1 MKNLV
6 AVVIL
11 CAVLVSGLLAQTQMD
26 KAKDLLNQGK
36 AKEALALLREIV
48 AAPQKN
54 TEAWRLFGEAFF
66 NLSMPDS
73 AKIAGQKAISIDEK
87 NVKAYILVA
96 TIEESQKDLKA
107 AFSTLNSGLVE
118 KKNDGDLLTAK
129 GLMLLRADSV
139 DRAIVELTKAKEAN
153 PNSAVI
159 YNGLGDAYNK
169 QGVPLFAIT
178 QYEKSA
184 ELDSMNADVYN
195 KLGKLYYKDRRYN
208 DAAKA
213 YARVVVLDPSNKT
226 VLLDLSKMYM
236 ASRPKQYENASKY
249 LKLYIDRFPKSDE
262 AWGMYSEALFY
273 LKQYPEAVDAAQHVL
288 KIDPKS
294 GKAWRYQAIAQ
305 FELKKFKESIESFK
319 KLQQLDTMRVEDYFR
334 LGDAYVD
341 QKQTSAAVEAYE
353 SVLKLDPNQKEVYN
367 KAAAI
372 YMSPPNTDYARAAAL
387 FQRRFT
393 TDSSSRALSAYL
405 NFASCKV
412 QLKEY
417 DSARIAYRTFISKRA
432 DYPSAWLGLAQTLML
447 LSPDSLQRARVAY
460 EEWLKLI
467 PPAEEA
473 KYKKALAEAYK
484 NIGVAFF
491 ADKKHELA
499 IAPLKKS
506 LQYND
511 ADDDTH
517 FRLGLA
523 YSMTGNKE
531 DAIKEYQK
539 AFKLNPKNKDAK
551 KGLELLGIPV
561 D

>member
-11 CAVLVSGLLAQTQMD
+11 CAVLVSGLVAQTQMD

-36 AKEALALLREIV
+36 AREAISILREII

-54 TEAWRLFGEAFF
+54 TEAWRLLGQAFF
-66 NLSMPDS
+66 NLSMFDS

-87 NVKAYILVA
+87 NVKAYILVSS
-96 TIEESQKDLKA
+96 IEEGQKDLKA

-118 KKNDGDLLTAK
+118 NKNNGELLTEK
-129 GLMLLRADSV
+129 GLKLLRADSV

-153 PNSAVI
+153 PASAVI

-178 QYEKSA
+178 QYEKSV
-184 ELDSMNADVYN
+184 ELDSMNANVYN

-213 YARVVVLDPSNKT
+213 YAHVVVLDPSNKA
-226 VLLDLSKMYM
+226 VLLDLAKMYM
-236 ASRPKQYENASKY
+236 QSRPKQYENAAKY

-273 LKQYPEAVDAAQHVL
+273 LRQYPEAIDAAQRVL

-294 GKAWRYQAIAQ
+294 GKAWRYQATAQ
-305 FELKKFKESIESFK
+305 FELKKYKECIESFK
-319 KLQQLDTMRVEDYFR
+319 KLQALDTMRVEDYFR

-353 SVLKLDPNQKEVYN
+353 NVLKLDPNQKEIYN
-367 KAAAI
+367 KAAGI

-387 FQRRFT
+387 FQRRFS

-405 NFASCKV
+405 NFASCKIA
-412 QLKEY
+412 LKEY
-417 DSARIAYRTFISKRA
+417 DSARIAYRTFISKKA
-432 DYPSAWLGLAQTLML
+432 DYPSAWFGLARALILM
-447 LSPDSLQRARVAY
+447 STDSLQSSRRAY

-467 PPAEEA
+467 PPAEES
-473 KYKKALAEAYK
+473 KYKKELAEAYK
-484 NIGVAFF
+484 NIGVAFLV
-491 ADKKHELA
+491 DKKYQES
-499 IAPLKKS
+499 IAPLTKS
-506 LQYND
+506 TKYK
-511 ADDDTH
+511 DDDDETWLH
-517 FRLGLA
+517 LGQSNAML
-523 YSMTGNKE
+523 SNKDE
-531 DAIKEYQK
+531 AIQALKK
-539 AFKLNPKNKDAK
+539 ALKLNPKSKDAK

>member
-6 AVVIL
+6 AIVIL
-11 CAVLVSGLLAQTQMD
+11 CAVLVSGLMAQTQID

-54 TEAWRLFGEAFF
+54 TEAWRLFGQAFL

-96 TIEESQKDLKA
+96 TVEENQKDIKA
-107 AFSTLNSGLVE
+107 ALGTLNSGLVE
-118 KKNDGDLLTAK
+118 KKNDWELLMAK
-129 GLMLLRADSV
+129 GFVLLRADSV

-153 PNSAVI
+153 PNAALI
-159 YNGLGDAYNK
+159 YNGLGDAYNR

-178 QYEKSA
+178 QYEKSS

-195 KLGKLYYKDRRYN
+195 KLGKLYYKERRYN

-213 YARVVVLDPSNKT
+213 YARVVQLDPSNKT

-236 ASRPKQYENASKY
+236 ASRPKQYENAAKY

-273 LKQYPEAVDAAQHVL
+273 LRQYPEAIDAAQRVL

-294 GKAWRYQAIAQ
+294 GKAWRYQATAQ
-305 FELKKFKESIESFK
+305 FELKKYKDAIESFK
-319 KLQQLDTMRVEDYFR
+319 KLQQLDTMKVEDYFR
-334 LGDAYVD
+334 LGDAYID
-341 QKQTSAAVEAYE
+341 QKQTAAAVEAYE
-353 SVLKLDPNQKEVYN
+353 NVLKLDPNQKEVYN

-387 FQRRFT
+387 FQRRFA

-405 NFASCKV
+405 NYASCKIA
-412 QLKEY
+412 LKEY
-417 DSARIAYRTFISKRA
+417 DSARIAYRTFIGKRA
-432 DYPSAWLGLAQTLML
+432 DYPAAWFGLARALILMT
-447 LSPDSLQRARVAY
+447 SDSLQASRRAY

-467 PPAEEA
+467 PPAEET
-473 KYKKALAEAYK
+473 KYKKELAEAYK
-484 NIGVAFF
+484 NIGVAYLV
-491 ADKKHELA
+491 DKKYQES
-499 IAPLKKS
+499 IAPLTKS
-506 LQYND
+506 TKYKD
-511 ADDDTH
+511 DDDDTWT
-517 FRLGLA
+517 RLGQSQAML
-523 YSMTGNKE
+523 GNKDE
-531 DAIKEYQK
+531 AIAAFRK
-539 AFKLNPKNKDAK
+539 AFKLNPKNKEAK

>member
-11 CAVLVSGLLAQTQMD
+11 CAVLVSGLLAQTQID

-36 AKEALALLREIV
+36 AKDALALLREIV
-48 AAPQKN
+48 TAPQKN
-54 TEAWRLFGEAFF
+54 TEAWRLFGQAFF

-96 TIEESQKDLKA
+96 TIEEGQKDLKA
-107 AFSTLNSGLVE
+107 ALSTLNSGLVE
-118 KKNDGDLLTAK
+118 KKNDWELLTAK

-139 DRAIVELTKAKEAN
+139 DRSIVELSKAKEAN
-153 PNSAVI
+153 PNAATI

-213 YARVVVLDPSNKT
+213 YARVVVLDPANKT

-273 LKQYPEAVDAAQHVL
+273 LKQYPEAIDAAQRVL

-294 GKAWRYQAIAQ
+294 GKAWRYQATAQ

-319 KLQQLDTMRVEDYFR
+319 KLQQVDTLKVEDFFR
-334 LGDAYVD
+334 LGDANVEL
-341 QKQTSAAVEAYE
+341 KQTAAAVDAYE
-353 SVLKLDPNQKEVYN
+353 NVLKLDPNQKEVYN
-367 KAAAI
+367 KAAGI
-372 YMSPPNTDYARAAAL
+372 YMSEQKWDKAAAL
-387 FQRRFT
+387 FQRRFA

-405 NFASCKV
+405 NFASCKIA
-412 QLKEY
+412 LKEY

-432 DYPSAWLGLAQTLML
+432 DYPSAWFGLARSLIL
-447 LSPDSLQRARVAY
+447 LSTDSLQASRRAY

-467 PPAEEA
+467 PPADESKFKRE
-473 KYKKALAEAYK
+473 LAEAYK
-484 NIGVAFF
+484 NIGVAYLV
-491 ADKKHELA
+491 DKKYQES
-499 IAPLKKS
+499 IAPLTKS
-506 LQYND
+506 TKYK
-511 ADDDTH
+511 DDDDETWLH
-517 FRLGLA
+517 LGQSNAML
-523 YSMTGNKE
+523 GNKDE
-531 DAIKEYQK
+531 AIQALKK
-539 AFKLNPKNKDAK
+539 ALKLNPKSKDAK

>member
-1 MKNLV
+1 MKNLG

-11 CAVLVSGLLAQTQMD
+11 CAVFMSGLLAQTKID

-36 AKEALALLREIV
+36 PKEALILLREIV
-48 AAPQKN
+48 AAPEKN
-54 TEAWRLFGEAFF
+54 SEAWRLFGQAFF
-66 NLSMPDS
+66 DLSVADS

-96 TIEESQKDLKA
+96 AVEEGRKDLKA
-107 AFSTLNSGLVE
+107 ALAMLNSGLVE
-118 KKNDGDLLTAK
+118 KKNDWELLTAK
-129 GLMLLRADSV
+129 GFMLLRADSV
-139 DRAIVELTKAKEAN
+139 DRSIVELTKAKEAN
-153 PNSAVI
+153 PNSATI
-159 YNGLGDAYNK
+159 YNGLGDTYNK
-169 QGVPLFAIT
+169 QGVPMFAIT

-184 ELDSMNADVYN
+184 DLDSMNADVYN
-195 KLGKLYYKDRRYN
+195 KLGKLYYKERRYN

-236 ASRPKQYENASKY
+236 ASRPKQYENAAKY

-273 LKQYPEAVDAAQHVL
+273 LKKYPEALDAAQHVL

-294 GKAWRYQAIAQ
+294 GKAWRFQAIAQ

-319 KLQQLDTMRVEDYFR
+319 KLDQVDTMKVDDYFR
-334 LGDAYVD
+334 LGDAYVE

-353 SVLKLDPNQKEVYN
+353 NVLKLDPNQKEVYN

-405 NFASCKV
+405 NFASCKM

-432 DYPSAWLGLAQTLML
+432 DYASAWLGLAQSLML
-447 LSPDSLQRARVAY
+447 ISSDSLQRAKVAY

-467 PPAEEA
+467 PPAEEP
-473 KYKKALAEAYK
+473 KYKKALADAYK
-484 NIGVAFF
+484 NIAVAYF
-491 ADKKHELA
+491 AEKKYEQA
-499 IAPLKKS
+499 IPALKKS

-523 YSMTGNKE
+523 YSMSNNKE

-551 KGLELLGIPV
+551 KGLEFLGIPV

>member
-36 AKEALALLREIV
+36 AREALALLRDIV
-48 AAPQKN
+48 TAPPKN
-54 TEAWRLFGEAFF
+54 AEAWRLFGQAFF
-66 NLSMPDS
+66 DLSMPDS
-73 AKIAGQKAISIDEK
+73 AKIAGQKAIAIDEK

-96 TIEESQKDLKA
+96 TIDEGQKDLKSA
-107 AFSTLNSGLVE
+107 LGTLNSGLVE
-118 KKNDGDLLTAK
+118 KKNDWELLATK

-139 DRAIVELTKAKEAN
+139 DRSIVELTKAKEAN
-153 PNSAVI
+153 PTAATI

-184 ELDSMNADVYN
+184 ELDSMRADVYN

-213 YARVVVLDPSNKT
+213 YARVVILDPANKA
-226 VLLDLSKMYM
+226 VLLDLAKMYM
-236 ASRPKQYENASKY
+236 VTKPKQYENAAKY
-249 LKLYIDRFPKSDE
+249 LKLFIDRFPKSDE

-273 LKQYPEAVDAAQHVL
+273 LRQYPEALDAAQHVL
-288 KIDPKS
+288 KMDPKS
-294 GKAWRYQAIAQ
+294 GKAWRYQATAQ
-305 FELKKFKESIESFK
+305 FELKKYKESIESFK
-319 KLQQLDTMRVEDYFR
+319 KLQQVDTLKVDDLLR
-334 LGDAYVD
+334 LGDANLEL
-341 QKQTSAAVEAYE
+341 KQNPAALEAYE
-353 SVLKLDPNQKEVYN
+353 SALTLDPNQKEVFSKAGALYMGESKYD
-367 KAAAI
+367 KAAAM
-372 YMSPPNTDYARAAAL
+372 Y
-387 FQRRFT
+387 QRRFMM
-393 TDSSSRALSAYL
+393 DSSARALGAYV
-405 NFASCKV
+405 NYGNCKMA
-412 QLKEY
+412 LKEY

-432 DYPSAWLGLAQTLML
+432 DYPSAWLGLAQALML

-473 KYKKALAEAYK
+473 KYKKSLAEAYK

-491 ADKKHELA
+491 ADKKPELA

-517 FRLGLA
+517 FRLGVA
-523 YSMTGNKE
+523 YSLTDNKE
-531 DAIKEYQK
+531 ETIKEYQK

-551 KGLELLGIPV
+551 KGLEYLGIPV